1 MRIFDFSA
9 TLKYIGLKSKNLLFP
24 KETVFIGLIYPPSP
38 QGGFCKYQEINSSA
52 KRNLGVRNK
61 RGPLRYSFIKAEKFR
76 ALALIIC
83 NLKR

>member
-1 MRIFDFSA
+1 MSI
-9 TLKYIGLKSKNLLFP
+9 NLLFP

-38 QGGFCKYQEINSSA
+38 QGGFCKYQEIIKSPLGD
-52 KRNLGVRNK
+52 LGVRNK
-61 RGPLRYSFIKAEKFR
+61 RGLLRYSFIKAEKFR